1 MWVSLFDAARYSS
14 HYKLHVYM
22 LTFFT
27 VIEFWQHHHKYKLRV
42 LWVICSTLPSPHN
55 THTLSLSLSLSLLL
69 SLSLSLLS
77 LSLSPSLSLLTDDS
91 AQQVPPRANGRV
103 DGESVPNLQR
113 LDHPPGAAGRTYS
126 RQVTRCNVVNHYII
140 MTSLICFRKGNCAVK
155 DPLLQ

>member
-69 SLSLSLLS
+69 SLSLSSLS
-77 LSLSPSLSLLTDDS
+77 LSLPLSPCSQTTVLNKYLQEQMEGLT
-91 AQQVPPRANGRV
+91 AKVF
-103 DGESVPNLQR
+103 
-113 LDHPPGAAGRTYS
+113 RTYNAS
-126 RQVTRCNVVNHYII
+126 ITLQEQLEELTVGKSHDA
-140 MTSLICFRKGNCAVK
+140 TS
-155 DPLLQ
+155 